1 MRMVF
6 AALAAPPEE
15 ETSKGHPM
23 TNTNSQTHYDL
34 AALILNR
41 THASTDD
48 LLRAVAHAVLAGYR
62 PPLHIDAF
70 APHSAAEASELSAE
84 GTTIRVRPAAN

>member
-6 AALAAPPEE
+6 AALAPPPEE
-15 ETSKGHPM
+15 ETPKGQSM
-23 TNTNSQTHYDL
+23 TNNQTHYDL

-84 GTTIRVRPAAN
+84 GTTIESRPAAN

>member
-1 MRMVF
+1 
-6 AALAAPPEE
+6 
-15 ETSKGHPM
+15 M
-23 TNTNSQTHYDL
+23 TNQSHYDI
-34 AALILNR
+34 ATLILSR
-41 THASTDD
+41 PGATEAD
-48 LLRAVAHAVLAGYR
+48 LLRAIAHAVLAGYR